1 MREAS
6 AVLEE
11 ETRRQE
17 TVQARLREEN
27 QRLAE
32 RAEVQARRCQRDQD
46 AEAELQAALKQVTS
60 AHAQL
65 VQRLAEE
72 ENSRKELQ
80 KTASELQAKLT
91 AVQEERATLGRQ
103 LHLEREVHQK
113 ELQSVK
119 ATVEDSRTKKD
130 REVQDMLK
138 LCGRERDETQALL
151 KEVKVVYLMIMGS
164 MKPLWNLDSKCA
176 TRTIGYMVMYAW
188 QKYWN
193 QPAYFFI

>member
-1 MREAS
+1 M
-6 AVLEE
+6 LEE

-80 KTASELQAKLT
+80 KTASELQSKLT
-91 AVQEERATLGRQ
+91 AVEEERATLGRQ

-138 LCGRERDETQALL
+138 LCSRERDETQALL

-164 MKPLWNLDSKCA
+164 MKPL
-176 TRTIGYMVMYAW
+176 
-188 QKYWN
+188 
-193 QPAYFFI
+193 